1 MKTGLTRRQKTTA
14 VYFDEDSPTIAVCT
28 HNTSLRKRLLKFAE
42 KYPDSCHQ
50 TDDDEQGGLTF
61 ELSKGRLSFRLTA
74 PYSEERKESASR
86 YAKEIGIRSSCV
98 K

>member
-42 KYPDSCHQ
+42 KYPDSCRQ

-61 ELSKGRLSFRLTA
+61 ELSNGRLSFRLTA
-74 PYSEERKESASR
+74 PYSEERRKSASR
-86 YAKEIGIRSSCV
+86 YANENGIRSGGV

>member
-42 KYPDSCHQ
+42 KYPDSCRQ

-74 PYSEERKESASR
+74 PYSEERRKSASR
-86 YAKEIGIRSSCV
+86 YANENGIRSGGV